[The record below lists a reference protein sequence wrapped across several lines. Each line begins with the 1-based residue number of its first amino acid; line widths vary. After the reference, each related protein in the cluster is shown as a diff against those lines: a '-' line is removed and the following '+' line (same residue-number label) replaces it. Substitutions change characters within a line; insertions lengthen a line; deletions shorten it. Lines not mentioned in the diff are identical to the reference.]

1 MSKRHACALV
11 GLPNLVSLR
20 PEVVDEIK
28 ALVDRPLY
36 LTIELALRQYAE
48 QLRARPTGPVQMIKA
63 PDLG

>member
-28 ALVDRPLY
+28 ALVDGPL
-36 LTIELALRQYAE
+36 
-48 QLRARPTGPVQMIKA
+48 
-63 PDLG
+63 